1 MMKQEQ
7 YEPNTVTR
15 SKIPSFETFR
25 KEILKIYPEGNLLL
39 AYEKLIHLIT
49 QVKTCEDGRPITY
62 QLIMDKYSDHIRSWN
77 MVFGRRD
84 PRYWGKDAE
93 EKRKTIW
100 DFIELGWYEREFLTS
115 VGDDERSSYLFG
127 GFSISYL
134 KKRLEEF
141 KRRIKDETTKK

>member
-1 MMKQEQ
+1 M
-7 YEPNTVTR
+7 
-15 SKIPSFETFR
+15 
-25 KEILKIYPEGNLLL
+25 
-39 AYEKLIHLIT
+39 
-49 QVKTCEDGRPITY
+49 
-62 QLIMDKYSDHIRSWN
+62 
-77 MVFGRRD
+77 
-84 PRYWGKDAE
+84 GKDAE